1 MCFDKIFR
9 FLVMGGCLV
18 GGSMGSLSFATNDYC
33 NQGDLM
39 QQAYCM
45 AKYRDTYIDLWNT
58 SKAVGNSFIRGSL
71 SIDLF
76 AGVDLGSLS
85 KRQQQQ
91 IKDKVSDVK
100 IYLWRIEAEKW
111 GDDIEEEDKITALEV
126 EKIKQLLK
134 EIKEMGGRI
143 GKGAAKDLQDSVD
156 YLSGK
161 IDELGGQW
169 SASVIGGL
177 ISDITWSGGDF
188 IALKKNDS
196 LVIRIT
202 RFILMLTVVLAVTMV
217 IINGIQYITKSAN
230 GEDPSKT
237 RWNLF
242 YLVIGLLLA
251 LFSVVIINLFRSIGE
266 TTLDGIGDSSTYIQK
281 QDTLPLA

>member
-1 MCFDKIFR
+1 
-9 FLVMGGCLV
+9 
-18 GGSMGSLSFATNDYC
+18 
-33 NQGDLM
+33 
-39 QQAYCM
+39 
-45 AKYRDTYIDLWNT
+45 
-58 SKAVGNSFIRGSL
+58 
-71 SIDLF
+71 
-76 AGVDLGSLS
+76 
-85 KRQQQQ
+85 
-91 IKDKVSDVK
+91 
-100 IYLWRIEAEKW
+100 
-111 GDDIEEEDKITALEV
+111 
-126 EKIKQLLK
+126 
-134 EIKEMGGRI
+134 
-143 GKGAAKDLQDSVD
+143 
-156 YLSGK
+156 
-161 IDELGGQW
+161 
-169 SASVIGGL
+169 VIGGL